1 MKSEVSLA
9 WGRLKGGF
17 KRFLGRPAVEKVG
30 ISIFIAASL
39 AMLRTNTW
47 DHFMDMS
54 IWCVVY
60 LNWCFFVLP
69 SIKEKLTLTMVW
81 NVAYVIITLF
91 LADVL
96 FYGLYG
102 YAKRHFLEQGIAMES
117 TEMQSW
123 AFFMNIA
130 RICCML
136 FCVVSSRSK
145 WTSQTPHKKTI
156 KSILEEELTTI
167 GSKWTLQT
175 PHKKTIK
182 SILEEELT
190 TIGSKWTLQTPHK
203 KTIKSILEEELT
215 TIGSKW
221 TLQTPHKKTI
231 KSILEEELTTIGS
244 KWTLQTPHKKTIKSI
259 LEEELTTIG
268 SKWTLQT
275 PHKKTIK
282 SILEEE
288 LTTIGSRWTL
298 QTPHKKT
305 IKSIL

>member
-1 MKSEVSLA
+1 MKSEVSLG

-17 KRFLGRPAVEKVG
+17 KRFLARPAVEKVG

-136 FCVVSSRSK
+136 FCVVSSSTK
-145 WTSQTPHKKTI
+145 FVNSLSPMKTPRKSSSRKHWSNMNLIHK
-156 KSILEEELTTI
+156 LYL
-167 GSKWTLQT
+167 
-175 PHKKTIK
+175 
-182 SILEEELT
+182 
-190 TIGSKWTLQTPHK
+190 
-203 KTIKSILEEELT
+203 
-215 TIGSKW
+215 
-221 TLQTPHKKTI
+221 
-231 KSILEEELTTIGS
+231 
-244 KWTLQTPHKKTIKSI
+244 
-259 LEEELTTIG
+259 
-268 SKWTLQT
+268 
-275 PHKKTIK
+275 
-282 SILEEE
+282 
-288 LTTIGSRWTL
+288 
-298 QTPHKKT
+298 
-305 IKSIL
+305 